1 MVRNPETR
9 VKLARPKKPMKVRV
23 SGKQLEIGEALP
35 EMVRTRLEV
44 VVEKHFKGGAEASVV
59 FSHEGSG
66 FRADCTTHLDAGA
79 VLNAEGVDG
88 DIHRAFEAAL
98 THLEKQIRRYKR
110 RLKNHHEKAK
120 TPKGVG
126 A

>member
-1 MVRNPETR
+1 
-9 VKLARPKKPMKVRV
+9 MKVRV

-35 EMVRTRLEV
+35 ELVRTRLEV
-44 VVEKHFKGGAEASVV
+44 VVAKHFKGGAEASVV

-66 FRADCTTHLDAGA
+66 FRADCTAHLDAGA
-79 VLNAEGVDG
+79 VINAEGVDG
-88 DIHRAFEAAL
+88 DVHRAFEAAL

-120 TPKGVG
+120 TPRGVG